1 MEMVNE
7 WAISGETSSK
17 MSFEEL
23 SCNWNKIRLIKRFLF
38 STDLIQLINL
48 FVCYQRF
55 FFSEGKRFSSTE

>member
-38 STDLIQLINL
+38 STDLIQLINF

-55 FFSEGKRFSSTE
+55 